1 MTPAYI
7 EVLVK
12 LFILIIGFVMG
23 FLLACAAAAR
33 IITEKNDIKLELA
46 KLRGEAD
53 QLKTYNK
60 ELFDENQKL
69 NATLAAHKIPN
80 PTFKF

>member
-1 MTPAYI
+1 MLDFI
-7 EVLVK
+7 SK
-12 LFILIIGFVMG
+12 LFIFTIGLVFG
-23 FLLACAAAAR
+23 FFIACIGAAR
-33 IITEKNDIKLELA
+33 IIAEKNDIKLELA